1 VVDLLDLHLSLES
14 RLGEGSSFSLS
25 IPRAETQ
32 ALPIDADSVGRARLP
47 QLHVLVLDDE
57 EPVREAM
64 RALLSAHGCE
74 VTVVSSTREALV
86 KCLMRQPDIVL
97 TDLRLRGG
105 DDGISAVRS
114 LRGALPGLPAVLISG
129 DTAPER
135 LREAHAAGLVLLHK
149 PVLEEQLLAAIQA
162 ALAERGSVRDVQT
175 GEARPA

>member
-1 VVDLLDLHLSLES
+1 MASHPGRV
-14 RLGEGSSFSLS
+14 
-25 IPRAETQ
+25 Q
-32 ALPIDADSVGRARLP
+32 ALAVAEDDPPAAIALCQQALDANTG
-47 QLHVLVLDDE
+47 
-57 EPVREAM
+57 
-64 RALLSAHGCE
+64 
-74 VTVVSSTREALV
+74 SSTREALV
-86 KCLMRQPDIVL
+86 KCLLRRPDIVL

-162 ALAERGSVRDVQT
+162 ALAQRGSVHHVHE
-175 GEARPA
+175 GELGRPA